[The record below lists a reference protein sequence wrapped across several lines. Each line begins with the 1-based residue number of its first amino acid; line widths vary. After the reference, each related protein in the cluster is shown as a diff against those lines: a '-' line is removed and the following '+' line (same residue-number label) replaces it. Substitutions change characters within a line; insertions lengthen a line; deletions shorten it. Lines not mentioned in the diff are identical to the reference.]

1 MRQRYEKFNDVREL
15 NGRTWILLTNR
26 KHKTLFFSTID
37 VSRKKKRKL
46 KILVYSGLITGAIY
60 RIGTNKL

>member
-1 MRQRYEKFNDVREL
+1 MERNL
-15 NGRTWILLTNR
+15 NGWSWVLLTNR

>member
-1 MRQRYEKFNDVREL
+1 MREL

-60 RIGTNKL
+60 RVRTNKL